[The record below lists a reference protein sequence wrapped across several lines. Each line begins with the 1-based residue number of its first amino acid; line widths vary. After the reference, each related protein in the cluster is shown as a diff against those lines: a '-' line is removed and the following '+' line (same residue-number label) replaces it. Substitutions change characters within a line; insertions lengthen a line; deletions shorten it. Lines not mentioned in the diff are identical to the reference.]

1 MNGVEQA
8 LFGRIG
14 AVGPLSEGEYLGSD
28 GLRYCRNCNTPTQC
42 RVIFQGKEHVVPC
55 LCTCGA
61 EKALLERRMEAERD
75 RLYEIERLKGQEHN
89 WWAEFKR
96 SIMMM
101 PNYIAPR
108 VIPDY
113 ASMPDFLIT
122 DDIFKA
128 ETEILKAIAADG
140 SCVIAGRSG
149 FYIFRDHPNHLSVL
163 IQASMEHR
171 IERVMQKQNITA
183 EKAEAIIKEVDEGR
197 ENYVKK
203 YTGSSRYDTRN
214 YDLVINADD
223 HSEDEIVE
231 LIIHYLK
238 LPLSKIIF

>member
-1 MNGVEQA
+1 
-8 LFGRIG
+8 
-14 AVGPLSEGEYLGSD
+14 
-28 GLRYCRNCNTPTQC
+28 
-42 RVIFQGKEHVVPC
+42 
-55 LCTCGA
+55 
-61 EKALLERRMEAERD
+61 
-75 RLYEIERLKGQEHN
+75 
-89 WWAEFKR
+89 
-96 SIMMM
+96 MMM
-101 PNYIAPR
+101 PNYVAPR

-163 IQASMEHR
+163 IQASMKRR
-171 IERVMQKQNITA
+171 IE
-183 EKAEAIIKEVDEGR
+183 
-197 ENYVKK
+197 
-203 YTGSSRYDTRN
+203 GSSRYDTRN

-231 LIIHYLK
+231 MIIHYLK

>member
-1 MNGVEQA
+1 MKQDEVFVITINRE
-8 LFGRIG
+8 
-14 AVGPLSEGEYLGSD
+14 LGS
-28 GLRYCRNCNTPTQC
+28 GGRTVGEKLAKRL
-42 RVIFQGKEHVVPC
+42 EVPFYD
-55 LCTCGA
+55 
-61 EKALLERRMEAERD
+61 KALIQELKKKYGLTTD
-75 RLYEIERLKGQEHN
+75 EIERLKGQEHN

-101 PNYIAPR
+101 
-108 VIPDY
+108 PDY

-163 IQASMEHR
+163 IQASMKRR
-171 IERVMQKQNITA
+171 IERVMKKNNITA
-183 EKAEAIIKEVDEGR
+183 EEAEAIIKEVDEGR

-223 HSEDEIVE
+223 HSEDEIDEIVE
-231 LIIHYLK
+231 MIIHYLK